1 MAANW
6 DCIGVVSKD
15 MQKSVNFYRQLG
27 IDLPDPDSDHIE
39 ATLPNGM
46 RFMLDSLELIKS
58 LGWWEEPV
66 GQRMGMGVRLDSPD
80 EVNDLFASLVSQ
92 GYKGKTEPFDAFWG
106 QRYAQIV
113 DPDDNAVDLYC
124 AL

>member
-1 MAANW
+1 MAANF

-27 IDLPDPDSDHIE
+27 INLPDPDSDHIE

-66 GQRMGMGVRLDSPD
+66 GQRMGIGVRLDSPD
-80 EVNDLFASLVSQ
+80 EVNTLFAELVAQ

-106 QRYAQIV
+106 QRYAQIM